1 MNIIDDKNISWAGGW
16 FMDKHTLKSV
26 RTPEGFKNDRSEI
39 GELLYQYKY
48 KNNRDIYPMLADKM
62 FDFIKSENKL
72 NHLSTVTWVP
82 SSKPR
87 VNPILEPIAIR
98 LAHRIGCNCDE
109 LITRK
114 KDRDYVKHKNKD
126 EIEKILENAFELDLN
141 ACKHYNGKKVLLID
155 DLCRTRM
162 TFKKIAELVRQNT
175 SVCLY
180 GLAITQTRTL
190 PNA

>member
-48 KNNRDIYPMLADKM
+48 KNNRDIYPILADKM

-72 NHLSTVTWVP
+72 KHLSTVTWVP

-98 LAHRIGCNCDE
+98 LAERIGCNYEE

-126 EIEKILENAFELDLN
+126 EIEKILENAFELDLD
-141 ACKHYNGKKVLLID
+141 ACKQYNGKKVLLID

-162 TFKKIAELVRQNT
+162 TFKKIAELVRENT
-175 SVCLY
+175 SICLY

>member
-48 KNNRDIYPMLADKM
+48 KNNRDIYPILADKM

-72 NHLSTVTWVP
+72 KHLSTVTWVP

-98 LAHRIGCNCDE
+98 LAERIGCNYEE

-114 KDRDYVKHKNKD
+114 KDRHKSFAFSKKQKPNGFKLKKKPRRFNKT
-126 EIEKILENAFELDLN
+126 KQSKWKTNN
-141 ACKHYNGKKVLLID
+141 K
-155 DLCRTRM
+155 
-162 TFKKIAELVRQNT
+162 T
-175 SVCLY
+175 SNESY
-180 GLAITQTRTL
+180 STNNQD
-190 PNA
+190 